1 MAGSRMLV
9 VGDDPRL
16 AATLERVL
24 AARPAA
30 KGPRGVFIDAML
42 YVGTSGWQ
50 YRHWKR
56 VFYPDKLPQRAWL
69 PYFAARFQTV
79 EVNNTFYNLPDK
91 SVFEQW
97 RANTPD
103 DFLFALKMSRYLT
116 HLKRLHD
123 PGEPVHRFLERARAL
138 GSKLGPI
145 LLQLPPRYRVNLKR
159 LEETLVLFDRA
170 ARIAVEF
177 RAESWFTA
185 ETSRLLEQHHAAL
198 CLADS
203 PRRQQP
209 AWRTAD
215 WGFVRFH
222 EGNGA
227 RAPGY
232 EREALRRWVSRIGE
246 TWPADADVFVYFNND
261 TAGYAIKDAIVFAE
275 LADAA
280 GLRPTRVPSGAAA

>member
-1 MAGSRMLV
+1 
-9 VGDDPRL
+9 
-16 AATLERVL
+16 
-24 AARPAA
+24 
-30 KGPRGVFIDAML
+30 ML

-50 YRHWKR
+50 YSHWKR
-56 VFYPDKLPQRAWL
+56 VFYPDKLPQRGWL

-138 GSKLGPI
+138 GS
-145 LLQLPPRYRVNLKR
+145 
-159 LEETLVLFDRA
+159 
-170 ARIAVEF
+170 
-177 RAESWFTA
+177 
-185 ETSRLLEQHHAAL
+185 
-198 CLADS
+198 
-203 PRRQQP
+203 
-209 AWRTAD
+209 
-215 WGFVRFH
+215 
-222 EGNGA
+222 
-227 RAPGY
+227 

-280 GLRPTRVPSGAAA
+280 GLRPTRVPSAAAA